1 MISDE
6 HELALVLTNVEER
19 MKRIIDSFLI
29 KNHLGESINI
39 ECNPIPPGSVL
50 SEPGVSE
57 RTQTGANRKFPDS
70 PNQYEIKTDVSLIRM
85 LIESAEKTV
94 NTPSHDIPTS
104 HEEFVVNSGE
114 IKKNRNSAIYTAF
127 WLSVDFVILHELAH
141 IILGHVGRY
150 YATNKAFSHEDRK
163 ACEAD
168 ADRWAGKM
176 LAESFTRSL
185 ENNNSYEKL
194 SFSSKFCAHEF
205 YVYNFISFFDIFCDK
220 EDEICYPLENVRF
233 LTVFSALSLHLQEK
247 YPLSAH
253 ENILLHLYISRLNA
267 KKQLPTNEI
276 EYLSIVEELFLL
288 DLDEFM
294 SYDNRIIDT
303 NLGEYTHTIEKR
315 EC

>member
-1 MISDE
+1 MILDE
-6 HELALVLTNVEER
+6 HELALDLTNVEKR

-29 KNHLGESINI
+29 KDHLGESISI
-39 ECNPIPPGSVL
+39 ECNPIPPD
-50 SEPGVSE
+50 SEK
-57 RTQTGANRKFPDS
+57 TQTGVDRKSPDS
-70 PNQYEIKTDVSLIRM
+70 PNQYEIKIDVSLIRM

-94 NTPSHDIPTS
+94 NTPSHEIPTS
-104 HEEFVVNSGE
+104 HKEFVVNSGE

-127 WLSVDFVILHELAH
+127 WLSVEFVTLHEVAH
-141 IILGHVGRY
+141 VILGHVDRY
-150 YATNKAFSHEDRK
+150 YATNKAFSHEHRK

-168 ADRWAGKM
+168 ADRWAGQR

-185 ENNNSYEKL
+185 EKNNNSYEKL

-247 YPLSAH
+247 HPLSDH
-253 ENILLHLYISRLNA
+253 ENIILNLYISRLNA
-267 KKQLPTNEI
+267 EKQLPTNKL
-276 EYLSIVEELFLL
+276 EYLNIIRKLFLL
-288 DLDEFM
+288 DLNEFM
-294 SYDNRIIDT
+294 SYDNQIIDT
-303 NLGEYTHTIEKR
+303 KIDEYAHTFEKR